1 MDDAACH
8 PFLNLFSL
16 ELGSY
21 ISLTNLSSRG
31 HEISTSRTQ
40 WRGIYPGSRTAGDA
54 SMELQGCSSFWLWNS
69 HRIWGWREEGG
80 THPAVCCIS
89 QGAVRGHAGL
99 MVSSGVRHQS
109 DRLVRK
115 RSGATMEDLPLRD
128 RERGLA
134 KTKNKTKQKYL

>member
-54 SMELQGCSSFWLWNS
+54 SMELQGMV
-69 HRIWGWREEGG
+69 HRSGCGILTGFEGG
-80 THPAVCCIS
+80 ERKEELIQLCAAFLKV
-89 QGAVRGHAGL
+89 
-99 MVSSGVRHQS
+99 QS
-109 DRLVRK
+109 EVMLG
-115 RSGATMEDLPLRD
+115 SWFLR
-128 RERGLA
+128 E
-134 KTKNKTKQKYL
+134 